1 MNKDDIKL
9 KIDQLNSKIKD
20 LSDKTKDIFD
30 SVKII
35 GLEAQDKIDDSIKE
49 TKGNI
54 NALKENY
61 KLLSEKT
68 KNKISSEILKIQMN
82 LESAKTEIAS
92 KKDLHDKEKFEK
104 YIEDIIEYSNVCVN
118 ISMLAAEEAK
128 LAKLEAIKA
137 QIEYDKKYKE

>member
-1 MNKDDIKL
+1 
-9 KIDQLNSKIKD
+9 
-20 LSDKTKDIFD
+20 
-30 SVKII
+30 
-35 GLEAQDKIDDSIKE
+35 
-49 TKGNI
+49 
-54 NALKENY
+54 
-61 KLLSEKT
+61 
-68 KNKISSEILKIQMN
+68 MN

-92 KKDLHDKEKFEK
+92 KKELHDKEKFEK